1 MSTSYEFTSGDTGSV
16 LRVTCVNDDDESAID
31 LTGAT
36 VELQW
41 NRRSDGALQTKSMTL
56 VTPASGICSYQFA
69 TGELEAPA
77 MSFEVKITDAS
88 SKVIRST
95 ATIDVDVRAA
105 FS

>member
-1 MSTSYEFTSGDTGSV
+1 MTTRYEFTSGDTGSV

-36 VELQW
+36 VVLKW
-41 NRRSDGALQTKSMTL
+41 YSRAGTLVSQTMTL

-69 TGELEAPA
+69 AGELEAPA
-77 MSFEVKITDAS
+77 MSFEVQITDAS

-95 ATIDVDVRAA
+95 ATLDVDVRAA
-105 FS
+105 FA